1 MSGTGP
7 QPPAGEDPTSVIH
20 SLVTAWNAHDLEAY
34 LAHFAVDYDSRWPLH
49 PDRDFVGAEHVRE
62 RWSRNFERMP
72 DFRAD
77 VLGLATNDQ
86 GEAWVEYRWIGTLPD
101 DSRFDQQGV
110 VVNTVRDGWI
120 VAARL
125 YLESPPSGN
134 GR

>member
-1 MSGTGP
+1 MSGTRP
-7 QPPAGEDPTSVIH
+7 QLPTGEDPTSVIH
-20 SLVTAWNAHDLEAY
+20 SLVSAWNVHDLEAF
-34 LAHFAVDYDSRWPLH
+34 LAHFAADYDSRWPLH

-62 RWSRNFERMP
+62 RWSGNFEQMP

-101 DSRFDQQGV
+101 GSRFDQQGV
-110 VVNTVRDGWI
+110 VVNTVRDGRI

-125 YLESPPSGN
+125 YLESLPSGN